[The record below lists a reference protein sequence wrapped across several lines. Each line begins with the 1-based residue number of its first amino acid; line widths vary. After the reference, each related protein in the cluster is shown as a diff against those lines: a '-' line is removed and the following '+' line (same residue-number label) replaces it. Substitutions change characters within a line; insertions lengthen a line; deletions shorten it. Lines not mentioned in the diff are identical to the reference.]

1 MYFECEFNKFIRH
14 DHDHAGAVAKHETM
28 SIGGIDGPAIPVQG
42 FNQLICRAQVYSVAL
57 TKCKVYG

>member
-28 SIGGIDGPAIPVQG
+28 SIGGIDGPAIPVQS
-42 FNQLICRAQVYSVAL
+42 FNQLICRAQVYTL
-57 TKCKVYG
+57 WL